1 MRAILTASALAL
13 ASSLALSACSDDPSP
28 AEVKDQEVTDLNR
41 VHSDGEAYAKG
52 KALPAGDLT
61 EFTLG
66 DHVKGD
72 DKAEGT
78 TRAMS
83 NSAGN
88 FADLRSF
95 VACPKG
101 TTACDP
107 KTLPAGTVYTYVLVV
122 YPGGDNKATKGSGVN
137 NTASDIE
144 RATSFRMVMPA
155 HGFTGN
161 AGYAKPEAL
170 AAIGPKADVVITCD
184 AGKLVWTVS
193 AGDGGDQW
201 EQKEPL
207 TFYWQ
212 STLPPAGRAK
222 AYGFDADG
230 TTAIGEGWYPA
241 ANDGVKN
248 ACLA

>member
-1 MRAILTASALAL
+1 MRTLSTAALIAAFALA
-13 ASSLALSACSDDPSP
+13 ACSDDPTP
-28 AEVKDQEVTDLNR
+28 REVKDQEVTDLNR
-41 VHSDGEAYAKG
+41 VDSDGEAVAAA
-52 KALPAGDLT
+52 KALLAGDFT

-66 DHVKGD
+66 GRITEK
-72 DKAEGT
+72 T
-78 TRAMS
+78 QAMR

-101 TTACDP
+101 MDPCDP
-107 KTLPAGTVYTYVLVV
+107 KTAPAGTVYTYVMVV
-122 YPGGDNKATKGSGVN
+122 YPGGDNDDDTGIGPG

-144 RATSFRMVMPA
+144 RATAFRMVMPA

-170 AAIGPKADVVITCD
+170 AAIGPKADVIVTCD

-193 AGDGGDQW
+193 AGDGGNQW

-212 STLPPAGRAK
+212 STLPPAGLAA
-222 AYGFDADG
+222 AYAFDADSTEAVG
-230 TTAIGEGWYPA
+230 SGLYPTARQDA
-241 ANDGVKN
+241 KN
-248 ACLA
+248 ACV

>member
-1 MRAILTASALAL
+1 LITASALAL
-13 ASSLALSACSDDPSP
+13 ALAACSDRDPSP
-28 AEVKDQEVTDLNR
+28 REVTDQEVTDLRHVN
-41 VHSDGEAYAKG
+41 SDGEAEAAA

-66 DHVKGD
+66 GRIEEK
-72 DKAEGT
+72 T
-78 TRAMS
+78 QAMR

-101 TTACDP
+101 MDPCNP
-107 KTLPAGTVYTYVLVV
+107 KTAPAGTVYTYVMVV
-122 YPGGDNKATKGSGVN
+122 YPGGDNDDDTGIGPG

-144 RATSFRMVMPA
+144 RATAFRMVMPA

-170 AAIGPKADVVITCD
+170 AAIGRKADVVVSCD
-184 AGKLVWTVS
+184 AGKIVWTVS
-193 AGDGGDQW
+193 AGDGGNQW

-212 STLPPAGRAK
+212 STLPPAGLAK
-222 AYGFDADG
+222 AYAFDADSTEAVG
-230 TTAIGEGWYPA
+230 SGLYPA
-241 ANDGVKN
+241 AKQGVVN
-248 ACLA
+248 ACA

>member
-1 MRAILTASALAL
+1 MRISATASALAL
-13 ASSLALSACSDDPSP
+13 GLAACSQEPSP
-28 AEVKDQEVTDLNR
+28 REVQHQEVTDLNTADT
-41 VHSDGEAYAKG
+41 DGKAYAK
-52 KALPAGDLT
+52 ARSLPAGDMT

-66 DHVKGD
+66 GRFGE
-72 DKAEGT
+72 KAI
-78 TRAMS
+78 AMS

-88 FADLRSF
+88 FADLRGY

-101 TTACDP
+101 IDPCDP
-107 KTLPAGTVYTYVLVV
+107 RTAPAGTVYTYAFVV
-122 YPGGDNKATKGSGVN
+122 YPGGDNEDDSGIGPG

-144 RATSFRMVMPA
+144 RGTAFRMTMPA
-155 HGFTGN
+155 HGFTGK

-184 AGKLVWTVS
+184 AGKIVWTVN

-212 STLPPAGRAK
+212 STLPPAGSAK
-222 AYGFDADG
+222 AYAFDADG
-230 TTAIGEGWYPA
+230 TTAVGSGPYPA
-241 ANDGVKN
+241 PREGVAN
-248 ACLA
+248 ACA

>member
-1 MRAILTASALAL
+1 MRNFTAASAPAL
-13 ASSLALSACSDDPSP
+13 AALAALAACSSEPSQR
-28 AEVKDQEVTDLNR
+28 EVQDQEVTDLNH
-41 VHSDGEAYAKG
+41 VAAPGEAEAKA
-52 KALPAGDLT
+52 KQLPAGDFT

-66 DHVKGD
+66 GHIGGG
-72 DKAEGT
+72 KAEGT
-78 TRAMS
+78 TTAMT
-83 NSAGN
+83 NSAGS

-101 TTACDP
+101 MATCDP
-107 KTLPAGTVYTYVLVV
+107 KTAPAGTVYTYVLVV
-122 YPGGDNKATKGSGVN
+122 YPGGDNSARKGTGAH

-144 RATSFRMVMPA
+144 RATSFRMTMPA

-184 AGKLVWTVS
+184 AGKLIWTVS
-193 AGDGGDQW
+193 AGDGGNQW

-212 STLPPAGRAK
+212 STLPPAGNRP
-222 AYGFDADG
+222 AYAFDADS
-230 TTAIGEGWYPA
+230 TTAVGSGPYPA
-241 ANDGVKN
+241 AREGAKN
-248 ACLA
+248 ACA